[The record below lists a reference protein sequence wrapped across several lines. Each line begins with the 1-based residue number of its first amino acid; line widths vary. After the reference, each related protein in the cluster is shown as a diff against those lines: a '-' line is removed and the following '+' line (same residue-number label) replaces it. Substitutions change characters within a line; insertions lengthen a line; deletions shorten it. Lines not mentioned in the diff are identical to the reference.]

1 LNQNVAPPAS
11 IGFLSSKPIQISGA
25 SMPSASLF
33 SKRLY
38 TTGVFVLFT
47 VMVIDLM
54 CNALADNTD
63 IRIYFVSFF
72 SAQLVAQVCPL
83 SSPMGSLIQAPH

>member
-1 LNQNVAPPAS
+1 
-11 IGFLSSKPIQISGA
+11 
-25 SMPSASLF
+25 MPSASLF

>member
-1 LNQNVAPPAS
+1 MPA
-11 IGFLSSKPIQISGA
+11 
-25 SMPSASLF
+25 ASLF

-72 SAQLVAQVCPL
+72 SAQLVSQVCPMRFACE
-83 SSPMGSLIQAPH
+83 SSFCTDASWLALLILTFLLFKYARFSR